1 MKLDPFYVPT
11 CHADETITSFVS
23 RIATMASRDARSF
36 CLDMRLKFQDL
47 CDGNPTGISKFT
59 ELVGFED
66 GFPGTTFE
74 RTANCRFELN
84 GEPLPRSSLR
94 RATVRVCPH
103 CIQEDLERN
112 VDHEKVRPY
121 GRWSW
126 NIASI
131 RTCSKHNTPL
141 VVAATDDHPQKVHDF
156 SLLLRPFVDDV
167 DWHVASAQHRKP
179 SDLEVY
185 VESRISGN
193 RPDNWLSALPAYAA
207 ARACEIIGATNLFGA
222 NVTAENLSEDQWY
235 DAGQAGF
242 EICIHGSDGI
252 CAYLDHMQQTFT
264 DTRRA
269 WGPRQIYGRLYE
281 WLAHETTD
289 AAYDIFRTII
299 TEHAFNTLP
308 MGPDDEIFGQHPE
321 ERTLHSV
328 HSAHIE
334 TGAHPKRLKKV
345 LHAFGLIDEDQLG
358 RSDERILFR
367 ANDAKFILDRIEE
380 SMSLN
385 HVRTYINV
393 PRPFE
398 RTLFEANILKPWLYG
413 GTETFSHHA
422 FAKRDLDAFLE
433 ALTAKALPAT
443 GEEPNLTPILHAAK
457 VANCTTLKVVQL
469 ILDGRLFTVRTSPKE
484 TGFLSVLV
492 DLEEVKSHVRRED
505 HGGYSLREVEQKLKT
520 STRVVKGLIEF
531 GYLQA
536 ETAINPVNR
545 CPQTIIKRQ
554 EFDTFSERYETAS
567 SLSRRL
573 GLHLRTAIK
582 HLKDSDVEPAFPVE
596 QVHATFYDRAIASEK
611 TREFAKDDQRDDPQQ
626 A

>member
-23 RIATMASRDARSF
+23 RVAAMASRDARSF
-36 CLDMRLKFQDL
+36 CLDMRLKFQNL
-47 CDGNPTGISKFT
+47 CDGDPTGLTKFT

-84 GEPLPRSSLR
+84 GEPLPRASLC

-126 NIASI
+126 TIASI

-141 VVAATDDHPQKVHDF
+141 AVAATDDHPQRQHDF
-156 SLLLRPFVDDV
+156 SLLLRPFVDDI
-167 DWHVASAQHRKP
+167 DQQVATAKHREP
-179 SDLEVY
+179 SQLEIY
-185 VESRISGN
+185 LERRLAGD
-193 RPDNWLSALPAYAA
+193 RPDIWLSSLPAYAA
-207 ARACEIIGATNLFGA
+207 ARACEIIGATKLHGA
-222 NVTAENLSEDQWY
+222 RVMTNSLTEDQWY
-235 DAGQAGF
+235 EAGQTGF
-242 EICIHGSDGI
+242 DICIHGPDEI
-252 CAYLDHMQQTFT
+252 RAYLDQMQQTFT
-264 DTRRA
+264 NTRRA
-269 WGPRQIYGRLYE
+269 WGPKQIYGRLYE

-289 AAYDIFRTII
+289 AAYESLRAII
-299 TEHAFNTLP
+299 TGHAFNTLP
-308 MGPDDEIFGQHPE
+308 MGPDDEIFGQHPVT
-321 ERTLHSV
+321 RTLHSV

-345 LHAFGLIDEDQLG
+345 LHAFGLIGEDQLG

-367 ANDAKFILDRIEE
+367 ANDAKFILERIEE

-385 HVRTYINV
+385 QVRAYINV

-422 FAKRDLDAFLE
+422 FAKRDLDGFLE

-443 GEEPNLTPILHAAK
+443 GKEPNLMPILRAAK

-469 ILDGRLFTVRTSPKE
+469 ILDGHLFNVRTSPEE

-492 DLEEVKSHVRRED
+492 DLEEVKTHVRLED
-505 HGGYSLREVEQKLKT
+505 HGG
-520 STRVVKGLIEF
+520 
-531 GYLQA
+531 
-536 ETAINPVNR
+536 
-545 CPQTIIKRQ
+545 
-554 EFDTFSERYETAS
+554 
-567 SLSRRL
+567 
-573 GLHLRTAIK
+573 
-582 HLKDSDVEPAFPVE
+582 
-596 QVHATFYDRAIASEK
+596 
-611 TREFAKDDQRDDPQQ
+611 
-626 A
+626 